1 MFTKG
6 FSPFTDTDYTNRSGL
21 ADGYNADL
29 WLWNAGV
36 TKTSFL
42 KKAVLRFQV
51 YDLLNQNIGINRGTR
66 QNYIQNSEYKV
77 LRRFCQF
84 SFTYSINCFAEK
96 NIATPRQRDNNIQ
109 IIGPPRGRGM

>member
-1 MFTKG
+1 
-6 FSPFTDTDYTNRSGL
+6 
-21 ADGYNADL
+21 L

-77 LRRFCQF
+77 LRRFCQL
-84 SFTYSINCFAEK
+84 SFTYSISRLAGK
-96 NIATPRQRDNNIQ
+96 NIVTQRQRGNNIQ
-109 IIGPPRGRGM
+109 ITGPPRGRM